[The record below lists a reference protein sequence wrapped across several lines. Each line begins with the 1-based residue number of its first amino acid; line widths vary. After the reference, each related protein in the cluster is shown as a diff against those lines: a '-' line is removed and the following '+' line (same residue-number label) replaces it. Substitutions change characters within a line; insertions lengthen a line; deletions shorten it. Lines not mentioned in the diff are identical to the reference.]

1 MLDDLRSRGDT
12 GDRTLAFRFAHA
24 DDVPAVVDLVES
36 AYRGESSRAG
46 WTTEADLLD
55 GRRTDAEAISTLLA
69 APGSVMLLAEADGQL
84 VGCCHLEQLRPPP
97 PAPALSTSPF
107 TAEAYFGMFAVR
119 PGRQGQGWGRQIL
132 AEAERLARDEW
143 SASTMVLSVL
153 AQRPDLIAWYER
165 RGYRRTGE
173 TRPFPYENAR
183 FGVPKR
189 PDLSFAVLAKPLAA
203 GERRSR

>member
-1 MLDDLRSRGDT
+1 VLDDLRIPGQT
-12 GDRTLAFRFAHA
+12 GTLAFRFAHA
-24 DDVPAVVDLVES
+24 EDVPAIVDLVES

-55 GRRTDAEAISTLLA
+55 GRRTDAEAICSVLA
-69 APGSVMLLAEADGQL
+69 GPGSAMLLAEADGQL
-84 VGCCHLEQLRPPP
+84 VGCCQLERRPR
-97 PAPALSTSPF
+97 
-107 TAEAYFGMFAVR
+107 AEAYFGMFAVR

-143 SASTMVLSVL
+143 SASTMELSVL
-153 AQRPDLIAWYER
+153 AQRPELIAWYER

-173 TRPFPYENAR
+173 TSPFPRANAR

-189 PDLSFAVLAKPLAA
+189 PDLSFAVLAKPLVA
-203 GERRSR
+203 GER

>member
-1 MLDDLRSRGDT
+1 VLGDLRIPGGT
-12 GDRTLAFRFAHA
+12 GDSALAFRFAHA
-24 DDVPAVVDLVES
+24 DDVPAIVALVES

-55 GRRTDAEAISTLLA
+55 GHRTDAEAVSTVLA
-69 APGSVMLLAEADGQL
+69 EPASVMLLAEADGQL
-84 VGCCHLEQLRPPP
+84 VGCCLVEQRPR
-97 PAPALSTSPF
+97 
-107 TAEAYFGMFAVR
+107 AEAHFGMFAVQ
-119 PGRQGQGWGRQIL
+119 PGQQGQGWGRQIL

-173 TRPFPYENAR
+173 TRPFPHRNER

-189 PDLSFAVLAKPLAA
+189 PDLSFAVLSKPLAVG
-203 GERRSR
+203 GEG